1 MTISISQRTDDLL
14 GRMTLDEKLAQLT
27 SCWMQELLTDGTL
40 DPHKAADRLQF
51 GIGQVSRPGGRSTL
65 PPQEVAREANRLQRF
80 LIERTRLGIPAILH
94 EEACCGAMVLGGTM
108 YPQPL
113 GLASTF
119 QPELAEQM
127 ACSIR
132 RQLLAIGARQ
142 ALAPVLD
149 LARDPRWGRVEETFG
164 EDPTLAAHLGVAY
177 VRGLQGDD
185 LSRGV
190 MATGKHFV
198 GHSASQGGLNCGPV
212 HLGQHE
218 LNDLYLAP
226 FQAAIQAAGLASIM
240 NAYPELD
247 GEVVAASRRLLTD
260 LLRCRLG
267 FEGLVV
273 SDYDAIP
280 MIHNYHHVA
289 SDLRSAA
296 VLALQAGIDV
306 ELPTSTCYGDP
317 LRSALEAGDLKLQ
330 SVDAAVRRHLQKKFE
345 LGLFDH
351 PYVDEG
357 NVQAAFET
365 AQDRALAREIARRSL
380 VLLKNDGLLPL
391 RRSLRTLAVIGPNAH
406 HARNLLGDYS
416 YAAQCELIPE
426 EASTTPRARM
436 EALSPHV
443 GTVLEGIRALLSRES
458 RVEYALGCDN
468 LNPDARGIAEAVRV
482 AQEAE
487 AVVLVLGDR
496 SGLLPDCTCGETRD
510 NSSLRLPGAQPELAR
525 AILETGRPVAI
536 VLITGRPYAIP
547 DLASRASSILQA
559 WLPGEE
565 GGMAVA
571 EALFGDFNPGGK
583 LPITFPR
590 SVGQVPISY
599 DHKPSAMRSNWYV
612 DYVDETVRPLY
623 PFGHGLSYTTFAYEN
638 LSIAS
643 ERASQGESIDI
654 GADIT
659 NTGNRPGEEVVQLY
673 TRHEFASLPRPVK
686 ELKGYLRLALEPRER
701 KRVIF
706 RLPVDQLAVHDQE
719 LCLGIEAGRIQVML
733 GSSSEDIRLQGEF
746 EIVCQGKVAIPRR
759 VFVCPVHV
767 E

>member
-1 MTISISQRTDDLL
+1 MTVSISQRTDDLL
-14 GRMTLDEKLAQLT
+14 ARMTLDEKLAQLT
-27 SCWMQELLTDGTL
+27 SCWMQELLTDGAL
-40 DPHKAADRLQF
+40 DPHKAAIRLQH

-65 PPQEVAREANRLQRF
+65 APQDVARVANRVQRF
-80 LIERTRLGIPAILH
+80 LIEQTRLGIPAILH
-94 EEACCGAMVLGGTM
+94 EEACCGAMVLGGTT

-127 ACSIR
+127 ALAIR

-164 EDPTLAAHLGVAY
+164 EDPTLAAHLGMAY

-212 HLGQHE
+212 HLGWHE

-226 FQAAIQAAGLASIM
+226 FQAAIAEAGLAAIM

-260 LLRCRLG
+260 LLRSRLG

-289 SDLRSAA
+289 SDLRAAA
-296 VLALQAGIDV
+296 VLALQAGIEV
-306 ELPTSTCYGDP
+306 ELPTSTCFGDP
-317 LRSALEAGDLKLQ
+317 LRVALEAGDLDMQ
-330 SVDAAVRRHLQKKFE
+330 SVDAAVRRHLQKKYE

-351 PYVDEG
+351 PYVDEAR
-357 NVQAAFET
+357 VLQAFE
-365 AQDRALAREIARRSL
+365 ASQDRALAREIARRSL

-391 RRSLRTLAVIGPNAH
+391 GRSLRSLAVIGPNAH
-406 HARNLLGDYS
+406 QGRNLLGDYS
-416 YAAQCELIPE
+416 YAAICELIPKE
-426 EASTTPRARM
+426 SGPTSREWIEAN
-436 EALSPHV
+436 SPHV
-443 GTVLEGIRALLSRES
+443 TTVLDGVRALVAREA
-458 RVEYALGCDN
+458 RVQYAPGCGN
-468 LNPDARGIAEAVRV
+468 LDPDARGIAEAVRL
-482 AQEAE
+482 AREAE
-487 AVVLVLGDR
+487 AVVLALGDR
-496 SGLLPDCTCGETRD
+496 SGMLPDCTCGETRD
-510 NSSLRLPGAQPELAR
+510 SASLRLPGAQHELAR
-525 AILETGRPVAI
+525 AILDTGRPVAI

-547 DLASRASSILQA
+547 DLASRANAILQA
-559 WLPGEE
+559 WLPGQE
-565 GGMAVA
+565 GGMAIA
-571 EALFGDFNPGGK
+571 EVLFGDFNPGGR

-599 DHKPSAMRSNWYV
+599 NHKPSAMRSNWYV

-638 LSIAS
+638 LEVSPPKAS
-643 ERASQGESIDI
+643 LGESIDI

-659 NTGNRPGEEVVQLY
+659 NTGDRPGEEVVQLY
-673 TRHEFASLPRPVK
+673 TRDEFASLPRPVK
-686 ELKGYLRLALEPRER
+686 ELRGYLRLALEPGER

-706 RLPVDQLAVHDQE
+706 HLPVNQLAVHDQE
-719 LCLGIEAGRIQVML
+719 LCLGIEAGRIQVMV

-746 EIVCQGKVAIPRR
+746 EILGQGKVAIPRR
-759 VFVCPVHV
+759 VFVCPVDAV
-767 E
+767 

>member
-1 MTISISQRTDDLL
+1 MTVPISQRIDDLL

-27 SCWMQELLTDGTL
+27 SCWMQELLCDGIL
-40 DPHKAADRLQF
+40 DPHKAAVRLQH

-65 PPQEVAREANRLQRF
+65 PPQEVAKAANRLQRF
-80 LIERTRLGIPAILH
+80 LVEETRLGIPAILH
-94 EEACCGAMVLGGTM
+94 EEGCCGAMVLGGTM

-127 ACSIR
+127 ACVIR

-142 ALAPVLD
+142 ALAPMLD

-164 EDPTLAAHLGVAY
+164 EDPILAAQLGMAY

-212 HLGQHE
+212 HLGWHE
-218 LNDLYLAP
+218 LNDLYLVP
-226 FQAAIQAAGLASIM
+226 FQAAIQEAGLASIM
-240 NAYPELD
+240 SAYPELD

-260 LLRCRLG
+260 LLRSRLG
-267 FEGLVV
+267 FDGLVV

-289 SDLRSAA
+289 PDLRAA
-296 VLALQAGIDV
+296 ALLALRAGIEV

-317 LRSALEAGDLKLQ
+317 LRAALEDGDLDMG
-330 SVDAAVRRHLQKKFE
+330 SVDAAVRRHLEKKFE
-345 LGLFDH
+345 LGLFDN
-351 PYVDEG
+351 PFVDEG
-357 NVQAAFET
+357 RAQEAFERP
-365 AQDRALAREIARRSL
+365 QDRALAREIARRSL

-391 RRSLRTLAVIGPNAH
+391 SRSLRSLAVIGPNAH
-406 HARNLLGDYS
+406 QGRNLLGDYS
-416 YAAQCELIPE
+416 YAAQWELIPK
-426 EASTTPRARM
+426 EAGSNSLACI
-436 EALSPHV
+436 EAKSRHV
-443 GTVLEGIRALLSRES
+443 TTVLEGIRALVSRET
-458 RVEYALGCDN
+458 RVEHAPGCEN
-468 LNPDARGIAEAVRV
+468 MNPDTRGIAEAVRI
-482 AQEAE
+482 AREAE

-510 NSSLRLPGAQPELAR
+510 SAFLRLLGAQHELALS
-525 AILETGRPVAI
+525 ILDTGRPVAI
-536 VLITGRPYAIP
+536 VLITGRPYAVP

-565 GGMAVA
+565 GGMAIA
-571 EALFGDFNPGGK
+571 EVLFGDFNPGGK

-590 SVGQVPISY
+590 SVGQVPVSY

-612 DYVDETVRPLY
+612 DYVDETVKPLY

-638 LSIAS
+638 LSIAP
-643 ERASQGESIDI
+643 EKASHEGTIDI
-654 GADIT
+654 GADIA
-659 NTGNRPGEEVVQLY
+659 NTGNRRGEEVVQLY
-673 TRHEFASLPRPVK
+673 TRDEFASLPRPVK
-686 ELKGYLRLALEPRER
+686 ELRGYLRLALEPGER

-706 RLPVDQLAVHDQE
+706 HLPVSQLAIHDQE
-719 LCLGIEAGRIQVML
+719 LCLGVEAGRIQVMV

-746 EIVCQGKVAIPRR
+746 EIVGQGRVAIPRR
-759 VFVCPVHV
+759 VFVCPLHV
-767 E
+767 A